1 MTRPA
6 VAAVLAAI
14 LTGAAACAPVV
25 QGGPPLALPP
35 GLAETAQVGT
45 VTMSSDWLQVEDDFA
60 DTFVTE
66 VDEEM
71 QACAYG
77 TYRLDL
83 RLHVEDV
90 RRAGRLEVAVTGEG
104 THEIRAVAELVDPR
118 RDNLIVGR
126 YPLMVEVDAGGR
138 LAGVF
143 GDRQMI
149 LAEAFGRALC
159 DAAFARN
166 PRRPGPHNATPG

>member
-1 MTRPA
+1 MKTLAPA
-6 VAAVLAAI
+6 LIAAA
-14 LTGAAACAPVV
+14 LTATAACAPVV
-25 QGGPPLALPP
+25 QGGPPMDLPP
-35 GLAETAQVGT
+35 GLAETAQIGT
-45 VTMSSDWLQVEDDFA
+45 VYMSSDWLQVEDDFS
-60 DTFVTE
+60 DTFVEE

-71 QACAYG
+71 QMCAYG
-77 TYRLDL
+77 TYPLDL

-90 RRAGRLEVAVTGEG
+90 RRAGRLGVALNGDGVHT
-104 THEIRAVAELVDPR
+104 IRATAELVDPR

-126 YPLMVEVDAGGR
+126 YPLVVDVPAGGR
-138 LAGVF
+138 VAGIF

-149 LAEAFGRALC
+149 ASEAFGRALC